1 MPANNLEQLKAKLLQ
16 QRQEIFG
23 RLHSLEDGWQA
34 LSEPDIEVEEEAQK
48 AELTE
53 LFNRLDLQEQQQIEE
68 LDLALTRMAA
78 ATYGVC
84 ETCRKAIPLDRLQLL
99 PATRYCRQCSARH
112 SPEER
117 PATKRE

>member
-1 MPANNLEQLKAKLLQ
+1 MTANNLEQLKAKLLQ

-23 RLHSLEDGWQA
+23 RLHSLENGWQT
-34 LSEPDIEVEEEAQK
+34 LSEPDIEVAEEAQK

-53 LFNRLDLQEQQQIEE
+53 LFNRLDLQKQQQLEE

-99 PATRYCRQCSARH
+99 PATRYCRKCSARY
-112 SPEER
+112 SAATE
-117 PATKRE
+117 PATSGE

>member
-1 MPANNLEQLKAKLLQ
+1 MTANNLEQLKAKLLQ

-23 RLHSLEDGWQA
+23 RLHSLEEGWQA
-34 LSEPDIEVEEEAQK
+34 LSEPDIEAEEEAQK

-84 ETCRKAIPLDRLQLL
+84 ETCRKTIPLDRLQLL
-99 PATRYCRQCSARH
+99 PATRYCRPCSARH
-112 SPEER
+112 STEGR
-117 PATKRE
+117 PATKRD